1 MKRRMRG
8 WLIALGM
15 LILLLG
21 SLAYYGV
28 GALRPP
34 TASAAAAIRTT
45 LGVIQGTSE
54 AGLTVYRGI
63 PYASP
68 PVGELRWRPPAPA
81 FWKGTLEATHFKPA
95 CVQIGGA
102 LPGSPAEK
110 MSEDCLG
117 LNIWTPA
124 NEGSKKLAVMVFLY
138 GGHFTNGSSAPRLY
152 WGDSLARKG
161 VVVVTFNYRLGVL
174 GFLAH
179 PDLSAESPQ
188 HVSGNY
194 ALLDSIAALIWVK
207 SNIAA
212 FGGDAANIT
221 LFGQSAG
228 AYLASELMASPL
240 AKGLF
245 IRVIGMSG
253 ADMGAAGSPGDMPLK
268 AQAEANGVAFAES
281 LGATSLASLRL
292 LPAQTLAARG
302 SESQIPGLDLP
313 NIDGYVLPQ
322 EVHASLAT
330 RADAANIDLMVGID
344 AQEGA
349 TMVGTPMH
357 VNAYTAMVRTRY
369 GALADRILAHFP
381 ARSDVE
387 AASNQ
392 ARLATADVAWRT
404 FTWGRIHDEHRGA
417 RTYGYVFSRV
427 PPWPPFATL
436 HAAGHGAELPYVF
449 GFPPRLAFFAST
461 WPWKAWRDSAIA
473 GEIQSYWTNFAKTG
487 DPNGNALP
495 TWSQLGASDSIL
507 DFSDST
513 HMAGLPDRPAFSL
526 MDAHWRELRRN
537 PSAAR
542 RLIAPGTEAIPQL
555 SSGT

>member
-1 MKRRMRG
+1 MKRRTRG

-28 GALRPP
+28 AALSPP
-34 TASAAAAIRTT
+34 TASAAAAIRTA

-63 PYASP
+63 PYAAP
-68 PVGELRWRPPAPA
+68 PVGELRWRPPAA
-81 FWKGTLEATHFKPA
+81 SSWKGTLDASHFKPA

-110 MSEDCLG
+110 TSEDCLG

-124 NEGSKKLAVMVFLY
+124 NHGNEKLAVMVFLY

-161 VVVVTFNYRLGVL
+161 VVVVTFNYRLGVM

-194 ALLDSIAALIWVK
+194 ALLDCIAALAWVK
-207 SNIAA
+207 DNIAA
-212 FGGDAANIT
+212 FGGDPANVT

-245 IRVIGMSG
+245 IRVIAMSG

-268 AQAEANGVAFAES
+268 AQAEASGVAFAKS
-281 LGATSLASLRL
+281 LGATSLTSLRL
-292 LPAQTLAARG
+292 LPAHTLVARG
-302 SESQIPGLDLP
+302 SASEIPGLNLP
-313 NIDGYVLPQ
+313 NVDGYVLPQ
-322 EVHASLAT
+322 EVHTSLTT

-349 TMVGTPMH
+349 TMVGPPMD
-357 VNAYTAMVRTRY
+357 VNAYTAMVHQRY
-369 GALADRILAHFP
+369 GGLADRFLAHFP

-404 FTWGRIHDEHRGA
+404 FTWARIHAEHGGG

-461 WPWKAWRDSAIA
+461 RPWRGLRDSAIA
-473 GEIQSYWTNFAKTG
+473 GEIQKFWTNFAKTG
-487 DPNGNALP
+487 DPNGNGLP
-495 TWSQLGASDSIL
+495 SWSQLGAADSVL

-513 HMAGLPDRPAFSL
+513 HMAGLPDRAGFSL
-526 MDAHWRELRRN
+526 MDAHWQEIRRN
-537 PSAAR
+537 PSADR
-542 RLIAPGTEAIPQL
+542 
-555 SSGT
+555 